1 MDPSSGRP
9 YEANPATVP
18 NVRMTRP
25 SRILVVE
32 DNPATLKI
40 LRGALEGE
48 GYSVETVPDARTAL
62 AAATRTLPDLVLQDL
77 IPPDMDGLELVRHL
91 RALPG
96 GAELPI
102 IALSGFLGRLEEQFT
117 AEAGFTAL
125 LVKPIPPVQLI
136 QSIRPYLP
144 REAASSVLVGEGRR
158 LLIVDD
164 NAVQLKLAGIHFS
177 QLGFIVSTASSAR
190 EGLSAVADTRPDVV
204 LCHVFMADVD
214 GFQFCL
220 QLRADAALA
229 AIPVVLVS
237 AHYGAEADRDL
248 ARLVGASSLI
258 PRRPEFA
265 HAAQALLDALRT
277 GTPPPASELSEQAKL
292 RHATQAIKQLERQ
305 LAVSSGIAQQNAHQ
319 AAQLVLLSGVA
330 SALTLNADIDAAL
343 SDVLAATLDAAGIS
357 KGVLFL
363 RDPDGTPCVRQAIG
377 FSIEER
383 ANLECFFGRGPL
395 LEEIIERG
403 AAVSM
408 PSPAL
413 PEDVSRE
420 VLSGLRVTSAL
431 IVPLVTDGHGAGAM
445 LIGATHSDMTTENSI
460 AFARA
465 MCNQLIQSLA
475 LAKSVGRLTASEARY
490 RALLD
495 SATDAIAILTPEGV
509 IREAN
514 HRWQNILGLSR
525 AQLIGRQIRDFAVP
539 GKDVEAVQ
547 EHEATVAVRSGRPPP
562 FEIARPDGSTVLME
576 FSDTTVEIGGERVV
590 FTVGRDVTQQRFL
603 EQQLRQ
609 SQQLEAVGRLAGGV
623 AHDFNNVLTAIIG
636 FCELLVGDP
645 TLEARQRRDVS
656 EIRKAA
662 ERATRLTQQ
671 LLAFSRRQV
680 LQPKV
685 LDINTLIGDL
695 KPMLR
700 RLVFENIE
708 ILVSPRPAAGLI
720 KIDPTQFEQILVNLI
735 VNSRD
740 AMAQGGKLTIE
751 TADVTLDDAYQQ
763 RHLPVV
769 PGEYVML
776 AVSDTGVGM
785 DIATRHRIFEP
796 FFTTKGAGKGTGLW
810 LATVYGIVKQSDG
823 YVWVYSEPGR
833 GTTFKIYFP
842 RVKHGVASAKGLIT
856 ENLALTRG
864 WETIFVV
871 EDDEGLR
878 RLARRAL
885 ESSGYRLLEAG
896 NPREAVQTASEYAGP
911 IHLLLSDVVMPES
924 EGAPLIDRLTAVRP
938 GLRVLY
944 MSGYPDET
952 IVHHGVLEEG
962 VPFLQKPFTPQALAR
977 KVRDV
982 LDAPLASRGV

>member
-1 MDPSSGRP
+1 
-9 YEANPATVP
+9 
-18 NVRMTRP
+18 
-25 SRILVVE
+25 
-32 DNPATLKI
+32 
-40 LRGALEGE
+40 
-48 GYSVETVPDARTAL
+48 
-62 AAATRTLPDLVLQDL
+62 
-77 IPPDMDGLELVRHL
+77 
-91 RALPG
+91 
-96 GAELPI
+96 
-102 IALSGFLGRLEEQFT
+102 
-117 AEAGFTAL
+117 
-125 LVKPIPPVQLI
+125 
-136 QSIRPYLP
+136 
-144 REAASSVLVGEGRR
+144 
-158 LLIVDD
+158 
-164 NAVQLKLAGIHFS
+164 
-177 QLGFIVSTASSAR
+177 
-190 EGLSAVADTRPDVV
+190 
-204 LCHVFMADVD
+204 
-214 GFQFCL
+214 
-220 QLRADAALA
+220 
-229 AIPVVLVS
+229 
-237 AHYGAEADRDL
+237 
-248 ARLVGASSLI
+248 
-258 PRRPEFA
+258 
-265 HAAQALLDALRT
+265 
-277 GTPPPASELSEQAKL
+277 
-292 RHATQAIKQLERQ
+292 
-305 LAVSSGIAQQNAHQ
+305 
-319 AAQLVLLSGVA
+319 
-330 SALTLNADIDAAL
+330 
-343 SDVLAATLDAAGIS
+343 
-357 KGVLFL
+357 
-363 RDPDGTPCVRQAIG
+363 
-377 FSIEER
+377 
-383 ANLECFFGRGPL
+383 
-395 LEEIIERG
+395 
-403 AAVSM
+403 
-408 PSPAL
+408 
-413 PEDVSRE
+413 
-420 VLSGLRVTSAL
+420 
-431 IVPLVTDGHGAGAM
+431 M

-547 EHEATVAVRSGRPPP
+547 EHDAMVAVRSGRRPP

-645 TLEARQRRDVS
+645 TLEVRQRRDVS

-662 ERATRLTQQ
+662 DRAARLTQQ

-708 ILVSPRPAAGLI
+708 ILVSPRPAVGLI

-740 AMAQGGKLTIE
+740 AMAQGGRLTIE
-751 TADVTLDDAYQQ
+751 TADVRLDDAYQQ

-769 PGEYVML
+769 PGDYVML

-785 DIATRHRIFEP
+785 DVATRHRIFEP
-796 FFTTKGAGKGTGLW
+796 FFTTKGAAKGTGLG

-842 RVKHGVASAKGLIT
+842 RVKHGVASAKGLMT